1 MAWLF
6 LKTGTWGLLLID
18 AMHAQSFS
26 QKLHLLGKEDLP
38 NPISGTQSPMNSWNI
53 FKLNMKTVG
62 TIII

>member
-1 MAWLF
+1 MVWLF

-38 NPISGTQSPMNSWNI
+38 NPISRTQSQSS
-53 FKLNMKTVG
+53 
-62 TIII
+62 TIELLEHL